1 MRKTTSAEELD
12 AVLDAV
18 LDVTA
23 LHLLKSRLTLPFS
36 SQPGKHS
43 GDKEVPSWPL
53 RRSARQ

>member
-23 LHLLKSRLTLPFS
+23 LPS
-36 SQPGKHS
+36 SEEQAHSAFLIPAGKTQ
-43 GDKEVPSWPL
+43 
-53 RRSARQ
+53 R